1 MPRILRGSL
10 LSWLIRLE
18 PDSGAGVPSTRVNNL
33 CNTNQ
38 MLSLGFEVI
47 VTTYEKIAREASEE
61 IEASISL
68 TILSASE

>member
-1 MPRILRGSL
+1 
-10 LSWLIRLE
+10 
-18 PDSGAGVPSTRVNNL
+18 
-33 CNTNQ
+33 

-68 TILSASE
+68 TILCASE